1 MRARTIVGVILAI
14 AYGSSFA
21 AASAD
26 HCPPEPKCTAADAS
40 GVAPGCGC
48 SSGEKPSG
56 NAPSESK
63 IPAETEAL
71 LQVSEHTLR
80 DVEKNTDF
88 LATLWKWTTIAS
100 SIVAA
105 VIAIFGIRT
114 FSDLSSAKDKAL
126 EVAEQSEQ
134 AVKQA
139 NQAVTTMEQKFK
151 DLSKE
156 ITANFFVM
164 MGCMSVQSLLDAIAS
179 EHAAPSTAERPAAA
193 SQERKTE
200 AYRGVVNQILP
211 LLQKHDPKD
220 RATAA
225 YAYDIL
231 GFAQFKTGDA
241 SAALKS
247 ARKSIEFAPE
257 NATALYNAASYAA
270 KLHLVDVSVGFLEH
284 AIERDQKYLAS
295 ARSDPD
301 FDSIRGS
308 PQFARLV
315 GA

>member
-1 MRARTIVGVILAI
+1 MRARTITFVGVILAI
-14 AYGSSFA
+14 AYGSSF
-21 AASAD
+21 
-26 HCPPEPKCTAADAS
+26 EPKCTAADA
-40 GVAPGCGC
+40 GRVAPGCGC

-56 NAPSESK
+56 NASSESK
-63 IPAETEAL
+63 IPSETEAL

-156 ITANFFVM
+156 ITSNFFVM

-179 EHAAPSTAERPAAA
+179 EHAAPSTAGRPD
-193 SQERKTE
+193 E
-200 AYRGVVNQILP
+200 AYQDVVDHILP
-211 LLQKHDPKD
+211 LLQEHDPKG
-220 RATAA
+220 ATAA

-247 ARKSIEFAPE
+247 ARKSIEFARE

-270 KLHLVDVSVGFLEH
+270 KLHLVDVSVGYLEL
-284 AIERDQKYLAS
+284 AIELDQKYLAT
-295 ARSDPD
+295 ARSDLD
-301 FDSIRGS
+301 FDPIRGS
-308 PQFARLV
+308 PEFTRLV